1 MPWITQSSLLSLSAN
16 SIENVLSKQPRYLP
30 VSGRGATLDYLLP
43 ENPSVGK
50 MIKFQ
55 MIWGLY
61 RLVWKS
67 EITEWISGEEF
78 RSRSEDDR
86 FSRFES
92 HHTIYDRGQK
102 CLIRETIE
110 FESSQEQLN
119 KIMSTASLQHA
130 IDYRINTA
138 QVAKTTTI
146 QIIGQQSA

>member
-1 MPWITQSSLLSLSAN
+1 MPWITQSSLLNLSAN
-16 SIENVLSKQPRYLP
+16 SIENVLSKQPKYLP
-30 VSGRGATLDYLLP
+30 VSGRGAVLEYLLP
-43 ENPSVGK
+43 ENPSAGK

-78 RSRSEDDR
+78 HTQSNDDR

-92 HHTIYDRGQK
+92 HHILSDRGQK

-119 KIMSTASLQHA
+119 KIMVTASLQHA
-130 IDYRINTA
+130 IDYRLNTGQA
-138 QVAKTTTI
+138 AKTTTI
-146 QIIGQQSA
+146 QVIGQQSA